1 MPILTTNGS
10 NVSIKRAV
18 LNKLLFKEVKDRC
31 AELSGKSYQPKEDN
45 KNLGM
50 GDLSCDNM
58 EGFMIK
64 ERTLLLK
71 KPYAGAKVFYIL
83 LKN

>member
-31 AELSGKSYQPKEDN
+31 AELSGKSY
-45 KNLGM
+45 
-50 GDLSCDNM
+50 
-58 EGFMIK
+58 
-64 ERTLLLK
+64 
-71 KPYAGAKVFYIL
+71 
-83 LKN
+83 